1 MRKFLKPLFFVA
13 VCCISTAI
21 FSQKTEIYTT
31 ENRFFQEAMDLFVKE
46 KYAAAHDRFH
56 LYISTQEDDHQ
67 ELRIAAEY
75 YSAVCSLYL
84 FHKDAE
90 YMLENFVLDH
100 PDTPWVLKVYYELAT
115 YNYKRKKYKKA
126 LEWFEYVDPRDLT
139 NEQLTEF
146 YFKRGHCYFHQ
157 EDFES
162 AKQDLREVKDLE
174 TEYKTPAT
182 YYYSHIAYSEGNNQ
196 TALDGFTK
204 LAADPNFAPVVP
216 YYITQIYYKQGRY
229 DEVLDYAPPLLDTA
243 VRKTTKRIPE
253 ISRIVG
259 DAYYRESKYA
269 EAIPYLEL
277 YHEKVPKK
285 DRTRNDFYQL
295 GYSYYNTGDFLGA
308 LDGFNHCTDE
318 DDELAQSALY
328 YMGDCYMKLDQKPYA
343 RSAFAEASEMDHNMT
358 LKEDA
363 LFNYA
368 KLAYELSY
376 NPFHE
381 AIDAFEKYLEEYPNS
396 PRKDEAYEFLLNVYM
411 KSKNYEAALR
421 SLERI
426 EDKDTRTMEAYQ
438 VVAYNRAV
446 ELYKAGHHEEAQA
459 YFDKVSTYDVNA
471 TLNAEAI
478 YWKAENAFKLKQYEE
493 AYTLYQKFINTSGS
507 ISSGYYEE
515 ANYGSGYALFK
526 QKNFTAAASQF
537 KKFVDYYKGDDPMRL
552 ADARVR
558 LGDCYY
564 VQKKYDQAVAQY
576 DKAILG
582 NQISVDYAMFHKA
595 ICLGWQ
601 DKFDQKIAA
610 LHKLLQ
616 DQPSSRYTAD
626 AKFELARTY
635 LQQDDLGK
643 ALTWYQDVL
652 DNHGNSPFRK
662 KTLADMILIA
672 VKQDRKQDA
681 VDLWNIVLAEYQN
694 DPIRQTAYHI
704 VADILYE
711 LGESPPPDIVTPTE
725 HEENVFRHAA
735 DYAFVGDCATG
746 IQKLEDYLNK
756 FEPALY
762 AVEANYH
769 LGNCYF
775 DAGQKDK
782 ALNAYN
788 FVISQPLSDF
798 SEQCLVVAATINYND
813 KNYVQAKNHYAELEH
828 VAIIKNNIL
837 EAEIGLMRCH
847 YWLGATDYALQYA
860 EKVILN
866 DNTPEDIRRTAYLWR
881 GRIRMDQGQI
891 DDAYY
896 DFVEV
901 EKGGGAAG
909 AEAKFRMAEIAFN
922 KEAYKPCE
930 KEIFELIQD
939 YAAYPEWKYKGFLL
953 LVDVYVG
960 LDDLFQAKATLNT
973 ILDNVSEPWVIDA
986 ANAKM
991 AELEALE
998 NDESG
1003 SPEPRSVEIDLGGD
1017 GDGERL
1023 EDEEEQ

>member
-1 MRKFLKPLFFVA
+1 MRKYLKPFFIIA
-13 VCCISTAI
+13 ACCVSTAI

-46 KYAAAHDRFH
+46 KYAASHDRFH
-56 LYISTQEDDHQ
+56 LYISTQNDPHE

-75 YSAVCSLYL
+75 YSAICSLYL

-90 YMLENFVLDH
+90 YMLEKFVLEH
-100 PDTPWVLKVYYELAT
+100 PDTPWVAKVYYELAT

-126 LEWFEYVDPRDLT
+126 VEWFEYVDPRDLT
-139 NEQLTEF
+139 NQQLTEF
-146 YFKRGHCYFHQ
+146 YFKRGHCYFQ
-157 EDFES
+157 EDDYES
-162 AKQDLREVKDLE
+162 AKQDLREVKDLD

-196 TALDGFTK
+196 TALDGFTQ
-204 LAADPNFAPVVP
+204 LAQDENFAPVVP

-229 DEVLDYAPPLLDTA
+229 EKVLEYAPPLLDTA

-253 ISRIVG
+253 ISQIVG
-259 DAYYRESKYA
+259 DAYYRESKYE
-269 EAIPYLEL
+269 EAIPYLEA

-285 DRTRNDFYQL
+285 DRTPNDFYQL
-295 GYSYYNTGDFLGA
+295 GYAYYNTGDYLGA
-308 LDGFNHCTDE
+308 LDGFNYCTDG
-318 DDELAQSALY
+318 DDELSQSAFY

-343 RSAFAEASEMDHNMT
+343 RTAFSEASEMDHNMT

-368 KLAYELSY
+368 KLAFELSY

-396 PRKDEAYEFLLNVYM
+396 ARSDEAYEFLLNVYM

-426 EDKDTRTMEAYQ
+426 DNKDTRTMEAYQ

-446 ELYKAGHHEEAQA
+446 ELYKAKHYEEAQE
-459 YFDKVSTYDVNA
+459 YFDKVSKYDVNA

-478 YWKAENAFKLKQYEE
+478 FWKAENAFQLKHYED
-493 AYTLYQKFINTSGS
+493 AYILYQRFLNTSGS
-507 ISSGYYEE
+507 INSGFYEE
-515 ANYGSGYALFK
+515 ANYGAGYAQFK
-526 QKNFTAAASQF
+526 QKEFTAAAAQF

-564 VQKKYDQAVAQY
+564 VQKKYDLAVAQY
-576 DKAILG
+576 DKAILAD
-582 NQISVDYAMFHKA
+582 QISVDHAMLQKA

-601 DKFDQKIAA
+601 DKHDKKIAA
-610 LHKLLQ
+610 LHQLLQ
-616 DQPSSRYTAD
+616 DQPNSRYTAD
-626 AKFELARTY
+626 AKFALAQTY
-635 LQQDDLGK
+635 LYVSDLGK
-643 ALTWYQDVL
+643 ARTWYQDVL
-652 DNHGNSPFRK
+652 DNHGNSHFRK
-662 KTLADMILIA
+662 KSLADMILIA
-672 VKQDRKQDA
+672 VKQGNKEEA
-681 VDLWNIVLAEYQN
+681 VDLWNIVLAEYKN
-694 DPIRQTAYHI
+694 DPIRQTAYRI
-704 VADILYE
+704 VEDILYE
-711 LGESPPPDIVTPTE
+711 MGESPPPDIVTPTE

-735 DYAFVGDCATG
+735 DYAFTGDCATG
-746 IQKLEDYLNK
+746 ITKLQDYLNK
-756 FEPALY
+756 FEPALFG
-762 AVEANYH
+762 VEANYH
-769 LGNCYF
+769 LGNCHF
-775 DAGQKDK
+775 ELGQKDK

-788 FVISQPLSDF
+788 FVVAQPLSDYTEP
-798 SEQCLVVAATINYND
+798 SLIVAATINYNN
-813 KNYVQAKNHYAELEH
+813 KNYAQAKNHYGELEH
-828 VAIIKNNIL
+828 VATSKNNVL

-866 DNTPEDIRRTAYLWR
+866 DNTPTDIKNTAYLWR
-881 GRIRMDQGQI
+881 GRIRLDQGQN

-901 EKGGGAAG
+901 EKGGGANG
-909 AEAKFRMAEIAFN
+909 AEAKFRMAEIAFQ
-922 KEAYKPCE
+922 KGAFKPCE
-930 KEIFELIQD
+930 KEIFDLIQN
-939 YAAYPEWKYKGFLL
+939 YAAYSEWKYKGFLM

-973 ILDNVSEPWVIDA
+973 IMDNVSEPWVIDA

-998 NDESG
+998 DDESG
-1003 SPEPRSVEIDLGGD
+1003 APAPRSEEIDLGGD

-1023 EDEEEQ
+1023 EDLDEQ